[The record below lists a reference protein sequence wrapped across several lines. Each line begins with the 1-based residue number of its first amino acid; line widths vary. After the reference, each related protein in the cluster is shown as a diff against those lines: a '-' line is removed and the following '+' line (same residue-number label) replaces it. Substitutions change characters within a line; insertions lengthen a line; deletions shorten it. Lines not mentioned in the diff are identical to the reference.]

1 MKRFCLCAAA
11 VLGLAG
17 WIAGST
23 LMAQAA
29 DKASDPALERARQK
43 VLVADDLYKTAV
55 VLVTENYVKSESD
68 LAAGTAFKLL
78 FKAMK
83 EKGHHEARLI
93 DATGEPYEGENVA
106 ADDFEKAAIKALK
119 AGKPTYE
126 QEIKKDGKRY
136 LRMATAIPV
145 VHKKCIMCHPAYEN
159 RKPGEA
165 IGAIGY
171 VMPIE

>member
-1 MKRFCLCAAA
+1 MKHRSFTAAA
-11 VLGLAG
+11 LA
-17 WIAGST
+17 IAGCVTYSIV
-23 LMAQAA
+23 AVQAA
-29 DKASDPALERARQK
+29 DQPKDAALERARQK
-43 VLVADDLYKTAV
+43 VIVADDLYKTAV

-78 FKAMK
+78 FEAMK
-83 EKGHHEARLI
+83 KKGHHEARLI
-93 DATGEPYEGENVA
+93 DATGEPYEPANEP

-119 AGKPTYE
+119 AGKATYE

-159 RKPGEA
+159 RKPNEA

>member
-1 MKRFCLCAAA
+1 MKIGLFTAGLFGLLA
-11 VLGLAG
+11 VATVA
-17 WIAGST
+17 IR
-23 LMAQAA
+23 AA
-29 DKASDPALERARQK
+29 DKPKDAALDRARKQ

-93 DATGEPYEGENVA
+93 DATGEPYEGENVP

-145 VHKKCIMCHPAYEN
+145 VHKKCIMCHPAYEKA
-159 RKPGEA
+159 KPGEA

>member
-1 MKRFCLCAAA
+1 MKTLFLTASLFLAWTASAA
-11 VLGLAG
+11 
-17 WIAGST
+17 
-23 LMAQAA
+23 MAA
-29 DKASDPALERARQK
+29 DPAPDAALQRARKHTQ
-43 VLVADDLYKTAV
+43 VLDDLYKTTV

-78 FKAMK
+78 FEAMK
-83 EKGHHEARLI
+83 KKGHHEARLI
-93 DATGEPYEGENVA
+93 DATGEPYEPANEA

-119 AGKPTYE
+119 AGKASHE

-136 LRMATAIPV
+136 LRTVTAVPV

-165 IGAIGY
+165 IGGIGY
-171 VMPIE
+171 IVPIE